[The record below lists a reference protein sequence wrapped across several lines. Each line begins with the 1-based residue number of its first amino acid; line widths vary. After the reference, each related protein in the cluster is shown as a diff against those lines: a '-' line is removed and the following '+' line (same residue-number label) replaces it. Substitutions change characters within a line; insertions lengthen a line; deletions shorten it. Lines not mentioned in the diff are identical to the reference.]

1 VTCCQ
6 AFLLSNAAKLPALN
20 GCETPI
26 FTALKKASLMQSMDK
41 NTIIGFVLLGL
52 LLFGYLYINSKNS
65 LAYEAEKKR
74 QDSLAKIAAQQQQLA
89 PKDSVVK
96 TVVIDTSAAGKIL
109 NGEEKLLTVENELF
123 KVVFSNKGAQ
133 PKTVFLK
140 QHRSSSDSSLVQMV
154 NGNTDKLSYGINGP
168 ANKSAQTSN
177 LYFNEG
183 VLVKNADGSQ
193 SVTFSLSL
201 PAGESI
207 THQYTL
213 KPNNYLIDWNVQL
226 NQADKL
232 LTESKFNLQWITQPV
247 QHEKDIDY
255 ERQQAQIVYLQDQG
269 YDYNT
274 VGNKTEKKFEESVK
288 WVSVKQQFFNSSL
301 IAKDKFG
308 SGQIQWTQYTK
319 EDTLHANIITQATTN
334 FNTKLPSGPIA
345 NIPMQ
350 LYYGPN
356 DYNILRSNG
365 VKDMDYIVNLGQGI
379 YAFVRPIN
387 QFIVLPLFDMFKRF
401 ISSYGIVIAL
411 LTIAIRLFTS
421 PLMYPGYLTSA
432 KMKILRPELDE
443 LKKKFPDQQQY
454 AMEQMKFMREAGV
467 NTFAGCLPS
476 LLQIPIFFA
485 LFSFFNTNVALRGQ
499 GFLWSNNLAAYDSI
513 YNLGFSIPFYGNHV
527 SLFTILAVATS
538 FLISIYQMN
547 STPDTGNPALKYM
560 PYIFPVLMLGFFN
573 NLPSALT
580 WYYTVSNVITLILQ
594 WSIKTFII
602 DHDKILAKIELNRKK
617 PKTKSKWQERLE
629 QIQES
634 QKKMQETRGKATKG
648 R

>member
-1 VTCCQ
+1 
-6 AFLLSNAAKLPALN
+6 
-20 GCETPI
+20 
-26 FTALKKASLMQSMDK
+26 MQSMDK

-52 LLFGYLYINSKNS
+52 LLFGYLFINSKNS

-74 QDSLAKIAAQQQQLA
+74 QEDSIAKVAKQNQQLV
-89 PKDSVVK
+89 PKDSIPQM
-96 TVVIDTSAAGKIL
+96 VVIDTSATGKIF
-109 NGEEKLLTVENELF
+109 NGEEKLLTLENEVF
-123 KVVFSNKGAQ
+123 KAVFTNKGGQ
-133 PKTVFLK
+133 PKTIFLK
-140 QHRSSSDSSLVQMV
+140 QHKSSLDSSMVQMF
-154 NGNTDKLSYGINGP
+154 NGNTDKLSYNINITGKG
-168 ANKSAQTSN
+168 AASTSD
-177 LYFNEG
+177 LYFSQG
-183 VLVKNADGSQ
+183 VLAKNNDGSQ
-193 SVTFSLSL
+193 SVSFTLSL
-201 PAGESI
+201 ASGETI
-207 THQYTL
+207 VHQYTL
-213 KPNNYLIDWNVQL
+213 RPNNYLIDWNVQL

-232 LTESKFNLQWITQPV
+232 LTENKFNLQWITQPV
-247 QHEKDIDY
+247 QHEKDVDY
-255 ERQQAQIVYLQDQG
+255 ERQQAQIVYLQDDG

-274 VGNKTEKKFEESVK
+274 VINKTEKKFEEPVK
-288 WVSVKQQFFNSSL
+288 WLSVKQQFFNSSL

-308 SGQIQWTQYTK
+308 VGQIQWTQYEK
-319 EDTLHANIITQATTN
+319 GDTLHANIITKATAN
-334 FNTKLPSGPIA
+334 FNTKLTSA
-345 NIPMQ
+345 ATASIPMQ

-356 DYNILRSNG
+356 DYNILRNCG

-387 QFIVLPLFDMFKRF
+387 QFFVLPAFNFIKKF

-411 LTIAIRLFTS
+411 LTILIRLITS

-513 YNLGFSIPFYGNHV
+513 YNLGFSIPFYGNHI

-602 DHDKILAKIELNRKK
+602 DHDKILSKIELNRKK
-617 PKTKSKWQERLE
+617 PKTKSKWQEKLE
-629 QIQES
+629 QIQEG
-634 QKKMQETRGKATKG
+634 QKKMQETRTKG
-648 R
+648 PKGK

>member
-1 VTCCQ
+1 
-6 AFLLSNAAKLPALN
+6 
-20 GCETPI
+20 
-26 FTALKKASLMQSMDK
+26 MQSMDK

-52 LLFGYLYINSKNS
+52 LLFGYLFINSKNN

-74 QDSLAKIAAQQQQLA
+74 QEDSLAKIATQQQRLV
-89 PKDSVVK
+89 PKDTTFK
-96 TVVIDTSAAGKIL
+96 TVVLDTSAAGKIL
-109 NGEEKLLTVENELF
+109 NGEEKLIMIENDVFKILF
-123 KVVFSNKGAQ
+123 TNKGGG
-133 PKTVFLK
+133 PKAVYLK
-140 QHRSSSDSSLVQMV
+140 QHRSSLDSSLVQMF

-168 ANKSAQTSN
+168 GNKGVQTAD
-177 LYFNEG
+177 LYFSEG
-183 VLVKNADGSQ
+183 VLVKNADSSQ
-193 SVTFSLSL
+193 VISFSLVL
-201 PAGESI
+201 PAGETI
-207 THQYTL
+207 THQYIL
-213 KPNNYLIDWNVQL
+213 RPNNYLIDWNVQL
-226 NQADKL
+226 NKADNL
-232 LTESKFNLQWITQPV
+232 LSENKFNLQWTAQPV

-255 ERQQAQIVYLQDQG
+255 ERQQAQIVYLQDEG
-269 YDYNT
+269 YDYNN
-274 VGNKTEKKFEESVK
+274 VNNKTEKKFEEPVK
-288 WVSVKQQFFNSSL
+288 WVSVKQQFFNTSL
-301 IAKDKFG
+301 IAKDKFAG
-308 SGQIQWTQYTK
+308 GQIQWTQYTK
-319 EDTLHANIITQATTN
+319 DDTLHANIITQATAN
-334 FNTKLPSGPIA
+334 FNTKVQPGATA
-345 NIPMQ
+345 NIAMQ

-356 DYNILRSNG
+356 DYNILRNSG

-387 QFIVLPLFDMFKRF
+387 QFFVLPAFNFIKKF

-411 LTIAIRLFTS
+411 LTILIRLITS

-499 GFLWSNNLAAYDSI
+499 SFLWSENLAAYDSI
-513 YNLGFSIPFYGNHV
+513 YELGFNIPFYGSHI

-629 QIQES
+629 QIQEG
-634 QKKMQETRGKATKG
+634 QKKMQETRGKAPKG